1 MHQRHTGPQELW
13 ANQCQQAGFR
23 DIELEPPLLPVEE
36 EKIESKRAKLMDGAR
51 SDVRIGGFWGNK
63 QHAFF
68 EFRVFYSQAKSYFPL
83 KPQQCYKR
91 FEDARSA
98 EYAERINKVD
108 CGNFT
113 PMVMSSSG
121 GMGPRMSM
129 ALKHLARILAEKT
142 GQRYSVTIALLRC
155 RFAFSLMRS
164 ALVCLR
170 GSRSIR
176 RPLTPRMAPA
186 DLIASEIRLKI

>member
-68 EFRVFYSQAKSYFPL
+68 EFRVFYSQAKRNHNNATNDL
-83 KPQQCYKR
+83 K
-91 FEDARSA
+91 
-98 EYAERINKVD
+98 
-108 CGNFT
+108 T
-113 PMVMSSSG
+113 PDQLNTQNAST
-121 GMGPRMSM
+121 
-129 ALKHLARILAEKT
+129 KW
-142 GQRYSVTIALLRC
+142 IAAISLRW
-155 RFAFSLMRS
+155 
-164 ALVCLR
+164 
-170 GSRSIR
+170 
-176 RPLTPRMAPA
+176 
-186 DLIASEIRLKI
+186 